1 MRGFWSV
8 ATSCLAAAAVLAL
21 AEAPPARAQA
31 PHATAEWATAQGN
44 PQRTGWQKDADGIS
58 PSSVQH
64 FKLLWTAKTGNEP
77 YQLAGLV
84 EPLIVNGVS
93 TPSGTKDLAIV
104 AGSASNVYA
113 IDMANGQIVWQK
125 HLVWSAK
132 TPEVP
137 KADAP
142 RGFICENALID
153 VPVVT
158 PAGAGAATAGEAPG
172 GGTRYVYVVGQ
183 DGYLHTFNLSTGE
196 PQGSPTMVTP
206 VAYPKVNGLQLL
218 NHHIYTAQGQG
229 CGDPGRNPNTIYDT
243 NLATGTTTELPPQS
257 GIWGDWGVSV
267 GPDGNLFAAT
277 GDGPFDVAKQQ
288 YSTSIIKVSPAM
300 KVVDYYTPARHEWL
314 TQRDLDM
321 NFTPVVV
328 PFNGKTYV
336 VSSGKEGR
344 YYVMDS
350 AAMGGAEHAAPEYET
365 PLISNLNVNFQT
377 EGSWGGAASWKDA
390 NGTTW
395 VLAPTGGPTNPAVH
409 WSIINGAA
417 PSGGVIAMKL
427 AERGG
432 KAVLDPYWR
441 SPAMVTSQTPV
452 VAGGVVFALGGGEF
466 TGQANDNGSGLFSAA
481 QRVALSVPAVLFALD
496 AQTGKELWHS
506 GHEVTSFVHQGGV
519 AVADGKAVFGT
530 NDGTVYCYG
539 LQ

>member
-1 MRGFWSV
+1 MRGFLSV
-8 ATSCLAAAAVLAL
+8 ATSCLAGAALLAFAAA
-21 AEAPPARAQA
+21 PAVQAQA
-31 PHATAEWATAQGN
+31 AQGKAEWATAQAN
-44 PQRTGWQKDADGIS
+44 PQRTGWQEDADGIN

-84 EPLIVNGVS
+84 EPLIVNGIS

-158 PAGAGAATAGEAPG
+158 PAGAG
-172 GGTRYVYVVGQ
+172 TRYVYVVGQ
-183 DGYLHTFNLSTGE
+183 DGYLHTLAVATGAVHGA
-196 PQGSPTMVTP
+196 PVMVTP

-218 NHHIYTAQGQG
+218 NNHIYTAQGQG
-229 CGDPGRNPNTIYDT
+229 CGDPGRNPNTVYDT
-243 NLATGTTTELPPQS
+243 NLVTGKTTELPPQS

-267 GPDGNLFAAT
+267 GPRGDLFAET

-288 YSTSIIKVSPAM
+288 FSTSVIKVDPAAM
-300 KVVDYYTPARHEWL
+300 KVVNYYTPARHAWL

-321 NFTPVVV
+321 NFTPVIF
-328 PFNGKTYV
+328 PFNGQSYLV
-336 VSSGKEGR
+336 ASGKEGR
-344 YYVMDS
+344 YYLVNT
-350 AAMGGAEHAAPEYET
+350 ATMGGGAQHETPEYET

-409 WSIINGAA
+409 WSIVNGAA

-441 SPAMVTSQTPV
+441 SPDMVTSQTPV

-519 AVADGKAVFGT
+519 AVADGKAVFGA